1 MAGGTWK
8 IQNKVRPGAY
18 LNFIPVIE
26 PEVIL
31 ADRGIATMPLVMD
44 WGPENT
50 IIEVLSSDLVDGKS
64 MAKIGYTAAD
74 AESLLFR
81 LCLNHCYKLLAYRIN
96 SGGDKATVTLG
107 NLTAT
112 AKYSG
117 LRGNN
122 ISIAVIENDTD
133 FDVVTYVDGV
143 EQDRQTVDAIAG
155 LTANDWVVFSGT
167 GALAAVVATALVDGT
182 NGTIGANA
190 YPTYFE
196 AMKTQSWQVMGIPSS
211 DAALPPLLK
220 DYIVDLRDN
229 KGKKVQGVAYNY
241 LADHE
246 GMISS
251 KQGYK
256 TATETI
262 SAVNFV
268 AWVTGA
274 SALAKA
280 NESNTYKLID
290 GATEIMGPMTD
301 DEIEAALQEG
311 WYVVAKRT
319 DGKIIIEQDINTL
332 ITYTAGVKSKAFC
345 KNRVMR
351 TLDDIGTKITNIFET
366 GYSGKVNNTAA
377 GRDLFKSDIIK
388 YCQAL
393 QAESAI
399 QSFDSQND
407 ITISQGNDIDSVLVG
422 LNIQPVDSME
432 KLYMTVEV
440 G

>member
-1 MAGGTWK
+1 MAGGTW
-8 IQNKVRPGAY
+8 IVQNKVRPGAY
-18 LNFIPVIE
+18 LNFIPVVV
-26 PEVIL
+26 PEVTL

-44 WGPENT
+44 WGPEGQV
-50 IIEVLSSDLVDGKS
+50 IEVLSPDLVDGKS
-64 MAKIGYTAAD
+64 LAKIGYTAAN

-96 SGGDKATVTLG
+96 SGGDKATATLG
-107 NLTAT
+107 NLVVT

-117 LRGNN
+117 LRGND
-122 ISIAVIENDTD
+122 ISVAVVENDSD
-133 FDVVTYVDGV
+133 FDVVTYLDGV
-143 EQDRQTVDAIAG
+143 EKDRQTVAAIAD
-155 LTANDWVVFSGT
+155 LTANDWAAFRGT
-167 GALAAVVATALVDGT
+167 GALAASVATALVDGT
-182 NGTIGANA
+182 NGTIGVNA
-190 YPTYFE
+190 YTTYFE

-211 DAALPPLLK
+211 DATLPPLLK
-220 DYIVDLRDN
+220 AYIIDLRDN

-241 LADHE
+241 AADYE
-246 GMISS
+246 GIISS

-290 GATEIMGPMTD
+290 GATEIISPMTD
-301 DEIEAALQEG
+301 DEIVEALKAG
-311 WYVVAKRT
+311 WYVISKRT

-332 ITYTAGVKSKAFC
+332 VTFTAGQKNKVFR

-366 GYSGKVNNTAA
+366 GYIGKMNNSAA

-407 ITISQGNDIDSVLVG
+407 ISIAQGSDIDSVFVG